1 MQQPNTSKFPLG
13 NSFNKAGAFDYL
25 YGLNANSDTM
35 NVKQSTA
42 KKSYA
47 SGFDRFVPVYK
58 ANLNDPSRIT
68 EIMNEQKVRVLH
80 KEEINQNTKSIPSLI
95 KQTNDNSKTTSI
107 VPPLD
112 NNNNNN
118 NTKMKESQL
127 GQGHQVSM
135 SNAPPSGNAR
145 TRIIT
150 YPNVKVVDEHPWPS
164 TTIMNQL
171 RQ

>member
-1 MQQPNTSKFPLG
+1 MQQQTKSKFPLG
-13 NSFNKAGAFDYL
+13 NSFNKAGAFNYL

-42 KKSYA
+42 TGSYA

-58 ANLNDPSRIT
+58 SNLNDPSRIT
-68 EIMNEQKVRVLH
+68 QIMNEQKVRVLY
-80 KEEINQNTKSIPSLI
+80 KEEKTQDTKTIPSLI
-95 KQTNDNSKTTSI
+95 KQTNDNAATTSI
-107 VPPLD
+107 VPSTEQP
-112 NNNNNN
+112 
-118 NTKMKESQL
+118 MSKESQL

-145 TRIIT
+145 SRTIT
-150 YPNVKVVDEHPWPS
+150 YPNVQVVDQHPWPS
-164 TTIMNQL
+164 TNIMKQL